1 MGSAADR
8 EVVASATLPGHGG
21 ARPDRPGALVAAGR
35 RIGMRSL
42 ITRREVLVAA
52 LGTGAAAVL
61 PRTASAATAGG
72 TGPGGVTAAGHAADE
87 ALSWLQTTYDLVLE
101 ENLSPP
107 AAARTYAHTA
117 IAMYE
122 AAVRGMPGHR
132 SLGGQLRDLTAPAP
146 QPLAALIDWPAAA
159 VASAAAVLRQVLP
172 FAAVGTRTLLD
183 TAEAAALGRRRAAGV
198 PQRALDASVAHG
210 RSVAGH
216 LAGWIASD
224 GHAGTVGRPYTAP
237 TSEPWHWV
245 STPPNFRPAIEPHWA
260 EVRPMVLT
268 SADEVEPEPPLPFS
282 TEPGSDFHEQ
292 AMVVH
297 RQSVANTAEHRA
309 IARFWTDN
317 PGSFSPPPGTPTGLP
332 SGHWMLIASQ
342 ALALRGAR
350 LDVALDTLAVTG
362 IALHEAFLNCW
373 TWKYRY
379 DLLRPVT
386 YVNRYIDAGW
396 SSLVNS
402 PQFPEHT
409 SGHSVASPAAAAV
422 LTDRLGTFS
431 FTDHSHDVR
440 GHAPRTFASFHDA
453 AREAAQSRLYG
464 GIHFPHAIE
473 AGLAQGE
480 QVGALVLQRVRTRR

>member
-1 MGSAADR
+1 
-8 EVVASATLPGHGG
+8 
-21 ARPDRPGALVAAGR
+21 
-35 RIGMRSL
+35 MRSL
-42 ITRREVLVAA
+42 MTRREVLVAA

-61 PRTASAATAGG
+61 PRTASAATAPATATAAG
-72 TGPGGVTAAGHAADE
+72 TGPGGATAAGHAADE
-87 ALSWLQTTYDLVLE
+87 ALSWLQTTYDLVLR

-122 AAVRGMPGHR
+122 AAVRGMPDHR
-132 SLGGQLRDLTAPAP
+132 PLGGQLRDLTAPAP
-146 QPLAALIDWPAAA
+146 RPPAALIDWPAAV
-159 VASAAAVLRQVLP
+159 VASAAAVLRQLLP
-172 FAAVGTRTLLD
+172 FVGVGTRTSLD
-183 TAEAAALGRRRAAGV
+183 TAEIAALGRRRAAGV
-198 PQRALDASVAHG
+198 SERALDASVGHG
-210 RSVAGH
+210 RSVAAH
-216 LAGWIASD
+216 LAAWIAAD
-224 GHAGTVGRPYTAP
+224 GHAGTVARSYAAP
-237 TSEPWHWV
+237 ATEAWHWV
-245 STPPNFRPAIEPHWA
+245 STPPNFRPAVEPHWA

-292 AMVVH
+292 AMAVH
-297 RQSVANTAEHRA
+297 RQSAENTAEHRA

-317 PGSFSPPPGTPTGLP
+317 PGSFTAPFGTPTGLP
-332 SGHWMLIASQ
+332 SGHWMLIAGQ

-379 DLLRPVT
+379 NLLRPVT

-396 SSLVNS
+396 STYVNS

-422 LTDRLGTFS
+422 LTDRLGAFS

-440 GHAPRTFASFHDA
+440 GHAPRTFASFGHA

-464 GIHFPHAIE
+464 GIHFPHAID
-473 AGLAQGE
+473 AGLIQGE